1 MASMKAELL
10 LSEEFDKQLQ
20 DRIHQEVIQAV
31 SKLASQHEEPKKL
44 NIGQAAA
51 YAGVAR
57 NTLLS
62 WTKKGL
68 LVQAVGGVKR
78 INTADI
84 DDYMN
89 NHGK

>member
-1 MASMKAELL
+1 
-10 LSEEFDKQLQ
+10 
-20 DRIHQEVIQAV
+20 
-31 SKLASQHEEPKKL
+31 
-44 NIGQAAA
+44 
-51 YAGVAR
+51 AR

-68 LVQAVGGVKR
+68 LVQVVGGVKR

>member
-1 MASMKAELL
+1 MMTAMKAQITLPID
-10 LSEEFDKQLQ
+10 FDKMLQ
-20 DRIHQEVIQAV
+20 ERIHQEVVRVMNENKQQPV
-31 SKLASQHEEPKKL
+31 PKKL

-68 LVQAVGGVKR
+68 LVQVVGGVKR